1 MKTAIR
7 SLSVSWFLVY
17 KGENMFKELYEY
29 RELLKSSIK
38 KEIRGKYKASF
49 LGVIWSFINPLL
61 QVLVYAIVFPY
72 LIGNRVDNYVVYL
85 ITGIIPWTF
94 FSTVIQTCGTCIKAN
109 SGIIKKVYFPRI
121 ILPISSMLSGLIN
134 FFISCLIVVLFCIL
148 FGVGVSWHIIF
159 VPVFAII
166 EGLFAMGIGMV
177 VGACDAYVQDLEY
190 IINFLLQLAFYGT
203 PIVYSIEQVGSAG
216 LLGTLVRLNPMTQI
230 IMGFRDCFLYHQV
243 PQMDIILILLAVS
256 LAVLAAGIFVFNKLE
271 KGFAEQF

>member
-1 MKTAIR
+1 
-7 SLSVSWFLVY
+7 
-17 KGENMFKELYEY
+17 MFKELYEY
-29 RELLKSSIK
+29 RELRKSSVK

-49 LGVIWSFINPLL
+49 LGVIWSFVNPLL

-121 ILPISSMLSGLIN
+121 ILPLSAMISGLIN
-134 FFISCLIVVLFCIL
+134 FFISCLIILLFCII
-148 FGVGVSWHIIF
+148 FGVGISWHIVF
-159 VPVFAII
+159 VPLYALIEGVFA
-166 EGLFAMGIGMV
+166 LGIGMI

-190 IINFLLQLAFYGT
+190 IVNFLLQLAFYGT
-203 PIVYSIEQVGSAG
+203 PIVYDIGQFESAG
-216 LLGTLVRLNPMTQI
+216 LLGKLVMMNPMTQI
-230 IMGFRDCFLYHQV
+230 VMGFRDCFLYHRLPDFGMLLPLTAV
-243 PQMDIILILLAVS
+243 ALIML
-256 LAVLAAGIFVFNKLE
+256 GIGTLVFNKLE

>member
-1 MKTAIR
+1 
-7 SLSVSWFLVY
+7 
-17 KGENMFKELYEY
+17 MFKELYEY
-29 RELLKSSIK
+29 RELLKSSVK

-49 LGVIWSFINPLL
+49 LGVIWSFVNPLL

-121 ILPISSMLSGLIN
+121 ILPLSAMISGLIN
-134 FFISCLIVVLFCIL
+134 FFISCLIILLFCII
-148 FGVGVSWHIIF
+148 FGVGISWHIVF
-159 VPVFAII
+159 VPLYALIEGVFA
-166 EGLFAMGIGMV
+166 LGIGMI

-190 IINFLLQLAFYGT
+190 IVNFLLQLAFYGT
-203 PIVYSIEQVGSAG
+203 PIVYDIGQFESAG
-216 LLGTLVRLNPMTQI
+216 LLGKLVMMNPMTQI
-230 IMGFRDCFLYHQV
+230 VMGFRDCFLYHRL
-243 PQMDIILILLAVS
+243 PDFGMLLPLTAVVM
-256 LAVLAAGIFVFNKLE
+256 LGIGTLVFNKLE

>member
-1 MKTAIR
+1 
-7 SLSVSWFLVY
+7 
-17 KGENMFKELYEY
+17 MFKELYEY
-29 RELLKSSIK
+29 RELLKSSVK

-49 LGVIWSFINPLL
+49 LGVIWSFVNPLL

-121 ILPISSMLSGLIN
+121 ILPLSAMISGLIN
-134 FFISCLIVVLFCIL
+134 FFISCLIILLFCII
-148 FGVGVSWHIIF
+148 FGVGISWHIVF
-159 VPVFAII
+159 VPLYALIEGVFA
-166 EGLFAMGIGMV
+166 LGIGMI

-190 IINFLLQLAFYGT
+190 IVNFLLQLAFYGT
-203 PIVYSIEQVGSAG
+203 PIVYDIGQFESAG
-216 LLGTLVRLNPMTQI
+216 LLGKLVMMNPMTQI
-230 IMGFRDCFLYHQV
+230 VMGFRDCFLYHRLPDFNMLV
-243 PQMDIILILLAVS
+243 PLSAVALIML
-256 LAVLAAGIFVFNKLE
+256 GIGTLVFNKLE

>member
-1 MKTAIR
+1 
-7 SLSVSWFLVY
+7 
-17 KGENMFKELYEY
+17 MFKELYEY
-29 RELLKSSIK
+29 RELLKSSVK

-49 LGVIWSFINPLL
+49 LGVIWSFVNPLL

-121 ILPISSMLSGLIN
+121 ILPLSAMISGLIN
-134 FFISCLIVVLFCIL
+134 FFISCLIILLFCIL
-148 FGVGVSWHIIF
+148 FGVGISWHIVF
-159 VPVFAII
+159 VPLYALIEGVFA
-166 EGLFAMGIGMV
+166 LGIGMI

-190 IINFLLQLAFYGT
+190 IVNFLLQLAFYGT
-203 PIVYSIEQVGSAG
+203 PIVYDIGQFESAG
-216 LLGTLVRLNPMTQI
+216 LLGKLVMMNPMTQI
-230 IMGFRDCFLYHQV
+230 VMGFRDCFLYHRLPDFGMLLPLTAV
-243 PQMDIILILLAVS
+243 ALIML
-256 LAVLAAGIFVFNKLE
+256 GIGTLVFNKLE